1 MTTWISF
8 ELNILKAIQY
18 ISNPT
23 LDSFFV
29 SISALGNGSI
39 FWIAFILLC
48 LSTKEYSRES

>member
-39 FWIAFILLC
+39 FRIAFILFC
-48 LSTKEYSRES
+48 LSTKK